1 MNNKKIV
8 MFGIF
13 VGVLSIG
20 SFCYAEEL
28 NEAINAYLQD
38 NSFDFLGRG
47 YDKMFFKLLEGENP
61 TLINK
66 IKAIPND
73 IKTLPKQILVS
84 KKVFNQNIES
94 YALLGGLSG
103 LKSIIGAKEFNIMM
117 KKILRLATKIKL

>member
-20 SFCYAEEL
+20 SFVYAEEL
-28 NEAINAYLQD
+28 NEVINAYLQD

-47 YDKMFFKLLEGENP
+47 YDKMFFRLLEGENP

-73 IKTLPKQILVS
+73 IKTLPKQMLVS

-94 YALLGGLSG
+94 YTLLGGLSG
-103 LKSIIGAKEFNIMM
+103 LKSTIGAKEFNIMM